1 LKVVAVSPQ
10 LRLFWSGYHAL
21 VQSEK
26 LRALLWREFMC
37 FLKAFCFHVLM
48 KIPDADFFPA
58 SGRASVRICK
68 FG

>member
-1 LKVVAVSPQ
+1 
-10 LRLFWSGYHAL
+10 L

-26 LRALLWREFMC
+26 LRALLWREFMR